1 MKSLFLSEKIY
12 VLILAGGTGSR
23 MGSKIPKQFLELNGE
38 PILLHS
44 LKRFQTW
51 GKQNESYWFL
61 IPNRS
66 KKLNRSAPLI

>member
-38 PILLHS
+38 PILIHS
-44 LKRFQTW
+44 LKRFQNW
-51 GKQNESYWFL
+51 GKQNESCWFP

-66 KKLNRSAPLI
+66 QKLNRFVLLI